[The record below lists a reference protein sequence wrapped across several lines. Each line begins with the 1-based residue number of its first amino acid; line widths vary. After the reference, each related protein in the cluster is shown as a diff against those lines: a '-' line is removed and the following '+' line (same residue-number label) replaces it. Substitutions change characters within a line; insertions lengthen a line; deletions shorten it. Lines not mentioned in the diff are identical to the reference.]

1 MSGKLNKTIKKKDN
15 KKKKKEEAEDM
26 SEEDMSEEDMSEE
39 DLALSKGAT
48 SLILN
53 VDPGGESSYDE
64 HIRHYGPPRSPSPS
78 PSPQRQQQQSLDV
91 RDNRLASVARLQQE
105 LDQARMIYLMEKG
118 RLTLAEAEELERFF
132 HQQAM
137 SGTGYRK
144 RKLMKSKKYKKYKK
158 SKKSKRYK
166 KITRRR

>member
-1 MSGKLNKTIKKKDN
+1 MSDKLTKTSNKVTKTIKKNQN
-15 KKKKKEEAEDM
+15 KKNTPVEK
-26 SEEDMSEEDMSEE
+26 
-39 DLALSKGAT
+39 ALSKGAT

-53 VDPGGESSYDE
+53 EEPGGESSYAE
-64 HIRHYGPPRSPSPS
+64 HIRHYGSPRSPSPS
-78 PSPQRQQQQSLDV
+78 PSPQWQQQQSLDV
-91 RDNRLASVARLQQE
+91 RHNRLASVARLQQLQRE

-137 SGTGYRK
+137 SGTGPRK
-144 RKLMKSKKYKKYKK
+144 RKLMKSKKSKKYKKYKK

>member
-1 MSGKLNKTIKKKDN
+1 MSGKVNKTIKKEDN
-15 KKKKKEEAEDM
+15 KNKKTPVEK
-26 SEEDMSEEDMSEE
+26 
-39 DLALSKGAT
+39 ALSKGAT

-53 VDPGGESSYDE
+53 VDPGGESSYEE
-64 HIRHYGPPRSPSPS
+64 HVRHYGPPRSPSPP

-91 RDNRLASVARLQQE
+91 RDNRLASVARQQPQQWE
-105 LDQARMIYLMEKG
+105 LDQEERMRYLMEKG
-118 RLTLAEAEELERFF
+118 RLTYAESEELERFF

-137 SGTGYRK
+137 SGEGYRK

>member
-1 MSGKLNKTIKKKDN
+1 MSDKLNKTSDKSTKTIKKNQIKKKTPVE
-15 KKKKKEEAEDM
+15 K
-26 SEEDMSEEDMSEE
+26 
-39 DLALSKGAT
+39 ALSRGAT

-53 VDPGGESSYDE
+53 EEPGGESSYDE

-91 RDNRLASVARLQQE
+91 RDNRLASVARLQQLQRE

-118 RLTLAEAEELERFF
+118 RLTWAEAEELERFF

-137 SGTGYRK
+137 SGEGYRK

>member
-1 MSGKLNKTIKKKDN
+1 MSGKLIKTIKKEDN
-15 KKKKKEEAEDM
+15 KDKKTPLEK
-26 SEEDMSEEDMSEE
+26 
-39 DLALSKGAT
+39 ALSKDAK
-48 SLILN
+48 SLIVN
-53 VDPGGESSYDE
+53 VDPGGESYE
-64 HIRHYGPPRSPSPS
+64 EEFIRHTGPRASPSPS

-91 RDNRLASVARLQQE
+91 RDNRLASVARLQQLQRE

-137 SGTGYRK
+137 SGEGYRK

>member
-1 MSGKLNKTIKKKDN
+1 MSGKLKNTIKKDN
-15 KKKKKEEAEDM
+15 KDKKTPLEK
-26 SEEDMSEEDMSEE
+26 
-39 DLALSKGAT
+39 ALSKDAT

-53 VDPGGESSYDE
+53 EDPGGESSYEE
-64 HIRHYGPPRSPSPS
+64 HVRHYGPPRSPSPP

-91 RDNRLASVARLQQE
+91 RDNRLASVARQQPQQWE
-105 LDQARMIYLMEKG
+105 LDQEERMRYLMEKG
-118 RLTLAEAEELERFF
+118 RLTYAESEELERFF

-137 SGTGYRK
+137 SGEGYRK